1 MSAGT
6 CQLLIFLILLEE
18 TDNSYQVKQVR
29 ERQISYD
36 IAYMWHLKKGYKGT
50 HPQNRNRVIYVKNK
64 PMEKNLWLL
73 GVERGGIN
81 WKTEIDTYIHTYIHT
96 AIYKTAN

>member
-1 MSAGT
+1 
-6 CQLLIFLILLEE
+6 
-18 TDNSYQVKQVR
+18 
-29 ERQISYD
+29 
-36 IAYMWHLKKGYKGT
+36 
-50 HPQNRNRVIYVKNK
+50 
-64 PMEKNLWLL
+64 MEKNLWLL